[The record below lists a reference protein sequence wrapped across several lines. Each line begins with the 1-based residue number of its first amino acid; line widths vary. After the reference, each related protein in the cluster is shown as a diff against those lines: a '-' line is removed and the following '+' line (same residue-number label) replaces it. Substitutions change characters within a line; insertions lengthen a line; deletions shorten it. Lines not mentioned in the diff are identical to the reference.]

1 MASCDEKTHPTLPTP
16 PGYSDHTIKFD
27 GGVRHPSRGTMP
39 PTTCQRC
46 DETENLTTYK
56 MRDDDWEV
64 LFCEECHE
72 KYYDL
77 LTDWDSEEEHRA
89 ISDSEEEEEEEMK
102 EEVHDRT
109 NPAMMSWIDK
119 VFSLCEAMDIRNAKN
134 FTCCQTCGHERM
146 KEEGFENYV
155 FYHEQTGE
163 NLREGADECRLLHSM
178 NAETKEKFLA
188 VFSGRDLDF
197 PERVLLWTGED
208 RDTIY
213 LTINPTK
220 AEAHRKDLP
229 ERTKMWT
236 EMDSKKASSREYNP
250 EDVGGDMD
258 GLVDSYLSYLERKFA
273 KTTQ

>member
-163 NLREGADECRLLHSM
+163 NLREGADECYLAH
-178 NAETKEKFLA
+178 NFNDAELKLKFLLICQLTSDNE
-188 VFSGRDLDF
+188 SGKILSWSGDERDC
-197 PERVLLWTGED
+197 V
-208 RDTIY
+208 Y
-213 LTINPTK
+213 MTINPTK
-220 AEAHRKDLP
+220 AKEHYKRMA
-229 ERTKMWT
+229 
-236 EMDSKKASSREYNP
+236 
-250 EDVGGDMD
+250 
-258 GLVDSYLSYLERKFA
+258 ERKIMWEE
-273 KTTQ
+273 KDRSTQ